1 MPKPEAAPAT
11 PSPRLLRAIIWLAL
25 LLTVALLATLGS
37 AHTATAASLPAA
49 LPAFEE
55 EEECELGEPD
65 CVEELGFEECE
76 EAEDGEELECEEE
89 PEPLRAGEAPAD
101 CLLTS
106 ARPRV
111 SIAGGQGRL
120 KLDVRY
126 EVSAPAQV
134 SVSLRSAGGKGTVA
148 MPPERLRLSRGG
160 VFHESLQLTDE
171 ETERALSAREFSVRL
186 RVADVP
192 ASCRRYELQRLTVKR
207 GGEESPVFS
216 APKAS

>member
-1 MPKPEAAPAT
+1 MLAKP
-11 PSPRLLRAIIWLAL
+11 LAL
-25 LLTVALLATLGS
+25 LLSIALLASLGFAQS
-37 AHTATAASLPAA
+37 ALAQDPLGDDPGAA
-49 LPAFEE
+49 FF

-126 EVSAPAQV
+126 EVSAPADV

-160 VFHESLQLTDE
+160 VFHETLELSEE

-192 ASCRRYELQRLTVKR
+192 SSCRRYELQRLTVKR
-207 GGEESPVFS
+207 GGEESPSFS
-216 APKAS
+216 TPGPNARSSRAPA

>member
-1 MPKPEAAPAT
+1 MLAKPLAFLLSLTLLASLGFADAAPA
-11 PSPRLLRAIIWLAL
+11 
-25 LLTVALLATLGS
+25 
-37 AHTATAASLPAA
+37 ASLPAPAKPGPPAA

-65 CVEELGFEECE
+65 CFEELEFEECE
-76 EAEDGEELECEEE
+76 EVEDGEELECEEE
-89 PEPLRAGEAPAD
+89 PEPPRAGEAPAD

-111 SIAGGQGRL
+111 SIAGGAQRL

-126 EVSAPAQV
+126 AVSGPAEV
-134 SVSLRSAGGKGTVA
+134 SVSLRSVGGKGSVA

-160 VFHESLQLTDE
+160 SFHETLELNEE
-171 ETERALSAREFSVRL
+171 ETERALSARQFSVRL

-192 ASCRRYELQRLTVKR
+192 SSCRRYELQRLTVKR
-207 GGEESPVFS
+207 GGEDNPVFS

>member
-1 MPKPEAAPAT
+1 MLAKP
-11 PSPRLLRAIIWLAL
+11 LAL
-25 LLTVALLATLGS
+25 LLSITLLASLGFVPS
-37 AHTATAASLPAA
+37 ALAQDALGDDPGAAFL
-49 LPAFEE
+49 

-65 CVEELGFEECE
+65 CVEELDFEECE
-76 EAEDGEELECEEE
+76 EAEDGEGLECEEE

-111 SIAGGQGRL
+111 SISGGQGRL

-126 EVSAPAQV
+126 EVSAPAEV

-160 VFHESLQLTDE
+160 VFHETLELNEE

-192 ASCRRYELQRLTVKR
+192 SSCRRYELRHLTVKR

-216 APKAS
+216 APSPNARSSRAPA

>member
-1 MPKPEAAPAT
+1 MLAKP
-11 PSPRLLRAIIWLAL
+11 LAL
-25 LLTVALLATLGS
+25 LLSIALLASLGFAQS
-37 AHTATAASLPAA
+37 AFAQDAPGADPSAA
-49 LPAFEE
+49 FFE

-65 CVEELGFEECE
+65 CVEELEFEECE

-126 EVSAPAQV
+126 EVSAPAEV
-134 SVSLRSAGGKGTVA
+134 SVSLRSAGGKGSVA

-160 VFHESLQLTDE
+160 SFHETLALNEE

-186 RVADVP
+186 RVAGAP
-192 ASCRRYELQRLTVKR
+192 SSCRRYELLHLTVKR
-207 GGEESPVFS
+207 GGDESPVFS
-216 APKAS
+216 APSADARGSRAPA

>member
-1 MPKPEAAPAT
+1 MLAKPLAV
-11 PSPRLLRAIIWLAL
+11 LLSI
-25 LLTVALLATLGS
+25 TLLASLGFAQS
-37 AHTATAASLPAA
+37 AFARDALGADPSAA
-49 LPAFEE
+49 LFEE
-55 EEECELGEPD
+55 EECDLGEPD

-126 EVSAPAQV
+126 EVSAPAEV

-160 VFHESLQLTDE
+160 VFHETLDLSEE

-186 RVADVP
+186 RVASVP
-192 ASCRRYELQRLTVKR
+192 SSCLRYELQHLTVKR
-207 GGEESPVFS
+207 GGEENPNFS
-216 APKAS
+216 TPGPNARSSRRAPA